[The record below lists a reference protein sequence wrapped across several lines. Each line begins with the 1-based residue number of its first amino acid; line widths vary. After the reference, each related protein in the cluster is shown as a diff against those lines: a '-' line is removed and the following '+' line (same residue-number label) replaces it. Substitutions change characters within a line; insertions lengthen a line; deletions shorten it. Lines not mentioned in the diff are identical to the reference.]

1 MSEPH
6 RVGEPHPEIPG
17 LWALRAGRALP
28 HHRVR
33 AGDVGAWVRSPDQIR
48 EDAWA
53 GLGAI
58 VRDDAVIE
66 GRALVRIGDA
76 VIEQAARI
84 GGDAVIEERAR
95 IGGAAVVDGSARVAG
110 EASVAGSAHV
120 SGTVSISVE
129 ASASGSAFI
138 DGGAVYGSV
147 GGAAHVSG
155 GTVERSG
162 TVAGS
167 AQLLGGQI
175 FGQLDGCAVWRD
187 GVLAEGRAVT
197 SGDWPG
203 AAAAE
208 PPAVSALPEIEAD
221 ADHVAV
227 IAAWLETT
235 GQTSAAADLARITGS
250 VDGAAAARSAS
261 AWAADVPAAQ
271 IGWLLGADEQTRRSA
286 LELSAIWP
294 HRWHDAD
301 TRTLSELWWVQQAL
315 RAAVAA

>member
-1 MSEPH
+1 M
-6 RVGEPHPEIPG
+6 
-17 LWALRAGRALP
+17 
-28 HHRVR
+28 
-33 AGDVGAWVRSPDQIR
+33 
-48 EDAWA
+48 
-53 GLGAI
+53 
-58 VRDDAVIE
+58 IE

-76 VIEQAARI
+76 VIEQSARI

-95 IGGAAVVDGSARVAG
+95 IGGAAVVDGRARIGGA
-110 EASVAGSAHV
+110 ASVAGSAHV
-120 SGTVSISVE
+120 SGTAELSVE
-129 ASASGSAFI
+129 AAVSGCAVI
-138 DGGAVYGSV
+138 DGGAVYGAV
-147 GGAAHVSG
+147 GGSAHVSG

-208 PPAVSALPEIEAD
+208 PPAAAAEPPAVSALPEIEAD

-235 GQTSAAADLARITGS
+235 GQTSAAAELARITGGH
-250 VDGAAAARSAS
+250 DLAAGRSAS
-261 AWAADVPAAQ
+261 AWAADVPRSQ
-271 IGWLLGADEQTRRSA
+271 IGWLLVADEPTRRLA
-286 LELSAIWP
+286 LNLSAVWP
-294 HRWHDAD
+294 HSWPDMQD
-301 TRTLSELWWVQQAL
+301 TRTLSELWWVRHALRAHEAL